1 MLYNTTMDHEN
12 SPIRSASFDQIRNLS
27 KALRLFQ
34 EQATKPCGITFT
46 QFVILDFVCQKSP
59 LYLKDLHQQ
68 LGVKK
73 STTSRLIKP
82 LIEKNYLEKKA
93 NSLDKRVFE
102 LYLTEAGEGLYRAA
116 WNSFS
121 EAIDRFFSAVPVSEQ
136 LRIAGSMQ
144 VISEAFFSSCRH

>member
-1 MLYNTTMDHEN
+1 MDHEN

-27 KALRLFQ
+27 KALKIFQ
-34 EQATKPCGITFT
+34 ERAIRSCGITFT
-46 QFVILDFVCQKSP
+46 QFVILDFVCQKRP
-59 LYLKDLHQQ
+59 LYLKDLHQH

-93 NSLDKRVFE
+93 NSLDKRLFE
-102 LYLTEAGEGLYRAA
+102 LYLTETGEDLYRAA

-121 EAIDRFFSAVPVSEQ
+121 EAIDRFFAAVPVSEQ

-144 VISEAFFSSCRH
+144 VICEAFSSSCRR